1 MISKVCYALQ
11 EEFIHY
17 FFMSVIFKMDHIV
30 YIMMAYAIL
39 AMAIPSIL
47 TKPTKIDL
55 IDNTVI
61 YLETTKSYIVN
72 ATLFVGLV
80 VYLVHTY
87 GPGHDLPS
95 LE

>member
-1 MISKVCYALQ
+1 
-11 EEFIHY
+11 
-17 FFMSVIFKMDHIV
+17 MDHIV
-30 YIMMAYAIL
+30 HIMLAYAIL
-39 AMAIPSIL
+39 AMAIPAIL

-61 YLETTKSYIVN
+61 YLETTKSYILN

-80 VYLVHTY
+80 VYLVHKY
-87 GPGHDLPS
+87 GPGQDLPS

>member
-1 MISKVCYALQ
+1 
-11 EEFIHY
+11 
-17 FFMSVIFKMDHIV
+17 MDHIV
-30 YIMMAYAIL
+30 HIMLAYAIL
-39 AMAIPSIL
+39 AMVIPTIL

-61 YLETTKSYIVN
+61 YLETTKSYILN

-80 VYLVHTY
+80 VYLVHKY